1 MASSPDVPFNTLVEG
16 ENPPAVTPVVPNT
29 PVPGAPAPDPTRWR
43 ALGVIAIA
51 QLMVVLDASIVNLAL
66 PSAKASLGITDAN
79 QQWVITAYTLTF
91 GGLLLLGGRVADY
104 VGRKRAFMIGLI
116 GFAAASALGGLAPN
130 QGFLFASRG
139 LQGAFAALLA
149 PAALS
154 LLTVTFHDPKERAK
168 AFGVYGAI
176 SGGGAAIGLLLGGVL
191 TEYLSWRWCLL
202 VNAPI
207 AIAAFL
213 MAIPWVHESKAEGD
227 TRYDIAGAV
236 TATLGLVTL
245 VYGFTKAAP
254 KGLQDTAHWADSGTL
269 VWFAAAA
276 ILLTSFFVI
285 ENRVANPLLPMRVLL
300 DRNRGASYL
309 VSLITGI
316 GLFAMFLFLGLYLQ
330 VILHYSPVKAG
341 FAFLPFSIGIILGA
355 GLAANLLP
363 RVGPKPL
370 IVPGLIAGSVGLL
383 MLTRLT
389 PDSEY
394 LSHVLV
400 PMLIISVGMAF
411 VFIPVSSTALHAI
424 GHHDA
429 GVASAMIN
437 TSQQVGGALGTAL
450 LNTVAVTTSA
460 AYLTAH
466 TALGRDGVP
475 VALTQGYTRAFAVG
489 AGFLF
494 TAAIV
499 AFFMLKVGKEA
510 VLEED
515 APAELVPGMDAP
527 APVG

>member
-1 MASSPDVPFNTLVEG
+1 MASSPDVPLDTLVEG
-16 ENPPAVTPVVPNT
+16 ATPPPAGTPV
-29 PVPGAPAPDPTRWR
+29 PDPTRWR
-43 ALGVIAIA
+43 ALAVIAIA
-51 QLMVVLDASIVNLAL
+51 QLMVVLDSSIVNLAL

-91 GGLLLLGGRVADY
+91 GGLLLLGGRIADY
-104 VGRKRAFMIGLI
+104 VGRKRAFIIGLI
-116 GFAAASALGGLAPN
+116 GFAAASAIGGLAPS
-130 QGFLFASRG
+130 QAFLFASRA
-139 LQGAFAALLA
+139 LQGGFAALLA

-154 LLTVTFHDPKERAK
+154 LVSVTFHDPKERAK
-168 AFGVYGAI
+168 AFGVYGAV

-207 AIAAFL
+207 AIAAVL

-227 TRYDIAGAV
+227 TRYDVAGAI

-245 VYGFTKAAP
+245 VYAFTKAAP
-254 KGLQDTAHWADSGTL
+254 KGLQDSAHWTEPGTL

-276 ILLTSFFVI
+276 ILLISFFVI
-285 ENRVANPLLPMRVLL
+285 ENRVSNPLLPMRVLL

-400 PMLIISVGMAF
+400 PMLIISLGMAF

-437 TSQQVGGALGTAL
+437 TSQQVGGSLGTAL

-460 AYLTAH
+460 AYLTANS
-466 TALGRDGVP
+466 ALGQAATP

-489 AGFLF
+489 AAFLF
-494 TAAIV
+494 AAAVV
-499 AFFMLKVGKEA
+499 ALFMLKVGKEA
-510 VLEED
+510 VLED
-515 APAELVPGMDAP
+515 DLP
-527 APVG
+527 APVV